1 MKMPKKPRRRKDA
14 EIYQRALKDDISC
27 LVSYNCTYLRIFL
40 KLPRSSDLTSPTPRV
55 CHELCVSSVGK
66 SDSQHYFLHVL
77 TPRTF
82 KSMHGMVEKS
92 PTAICFIAIRM
103 NVVNADELES
113 LPTGNWT
120 YASRFGVLDKA
131 HDVKWLPLAESLPI
145 TSNYVHFPIVYIYL
159 FIVLSFEEKWSQGL
173 HMCTYIHLQ
182 KCCECTCKIKTSL
195 LPGIG
200 TRTTRKQP
208 RLYLP
213 ENRYANDSLC
223 WDWTVGSN
231 IFVFG

>member
-1 MKMPKKPRRRKDA
+1 MKMPKKPRLRKDA

-40 KLPRSSDLTSPTPRV
+40 KLPRRSDLTSPTPRV
-55 CHELCVSSVGK
+55 CHELCVSFVGK

-77 TPRTF
+77 TPHTF

-131 HDVKWLPLAESLPI
+131 HDVEWLPLAESLPI
-145 TSNYVHFPIVYIYL
+145 TSNYVHFPILLQLYIYL
-159 FIVLSFEEKWSQGL
+159 FIVLSFEEKWSQGSAVSWDRL
-173 HMCTYIHLQ
+173 PMKWIHLCTYVHAR
-182 KCCECTCKIKTSL
+182 KCCGCTCKK
-195 LPGIG
+195 
-200 TRTTRKQP
+200 KAV
-208 RLYLP
+208 Y
-213 ENRYANDSLC
+213 C
-223 WDWTVGSN
+223 
-231 IFVFG
+231 